1 MPLIS
6 ILLGVRSPVLSLR
19 DPNPATVIALGHPSV
34 FAPGA
39 SPQYSRR
46 LQVEGW
52 PTSPSEN
59 LTKKKNVG
67 LPTRESHLETK
78 IQLAPGDR
86 PNLLGERLRVTR
98 VPSSPALPLGVLQRL
113 HTPPN
118 HPARQ
123 LPPPSLLR
131 LPQIAPSRFPRLPSC
146 FPVATQTRPPS
157 RRGDSCGPGA
167 PWVAR
172 AWEAQ
177 CPGLCRPRRG
187 AA

>member
-19 DPNPATVIALGHPSV
+19 DPNPATVIALCVRSRCFTAVHQET
-34 FAPGA
+34 PGG
-39 SPQYSRR
+39 R
-46 LQVEGW
+46 LAHKSFRK
-52 PTSPSEN
+52 PYKK
-59 LTKKKNVG
+59 KKKNVG
-67 LPTRESHLETK
+67 LPTRDSHLETK

-113 HTPPN
+113 HTPP